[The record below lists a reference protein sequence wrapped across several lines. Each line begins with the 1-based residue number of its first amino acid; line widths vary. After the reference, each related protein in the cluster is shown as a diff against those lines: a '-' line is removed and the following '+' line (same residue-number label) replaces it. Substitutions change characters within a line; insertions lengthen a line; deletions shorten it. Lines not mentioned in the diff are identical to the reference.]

1 MVRLKRIIGDE
12 IERGVVWGESGRSD
26 GRAYSLLSKAGHRY
40 WKHGPCQERLPKDS
54 SASLEWRIQKDHQG
68 AGEGEVV
75 SAERTGEVIL
85 VFRFALS
92 LRIFTTQMTLPRGS

>member
-1 MVRLKRIIGDE
+1 MVRLKRITGDE

-40 WKHGPCQERLPKDS
+40 WKHGPCQEHLPKDS

-75 SAERTGEVIL
+75 SAERTGEVVL
-85 VFRFALS
+85 VFPFALS
-92 LRIFTTQMTLPRGS
+92 LGVAR